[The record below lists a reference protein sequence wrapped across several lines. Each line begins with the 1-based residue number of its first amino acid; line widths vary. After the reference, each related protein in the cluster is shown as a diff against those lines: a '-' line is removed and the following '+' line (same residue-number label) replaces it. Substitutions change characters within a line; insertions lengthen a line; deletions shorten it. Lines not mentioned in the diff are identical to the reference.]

1 MRLDGSVARC
11 PPAFRAE
18 PKSKSCKKFNGD
30 EIKERKTGVKLP
42 VRVTNLVSQKQLP
55 DTLHSKAN
63 VILIVYALQDF
74 FLKPMLVKQRSMCPF
89 STCFGSMMQN
99 NVSNQANTRSKAEI
113 LSQAVKFMEEY
124 YLHQKK

>member
-1 MRLDGSVARC
+1 MRLDRSVTRC

-30 EIKERKTGVKLP
+30 EIIERKNKLP

-63 VILIVYALQDF
+63 VI
-74 FLKPMLVKQRSMCPF
+74 
-89 STCFGSMMQN
+89 
-99 NVSNQANTRSKAEI
+99 
-113 LSQAVKFMEEY
+113 
-124 YLHQKK
+124 